1 MDHHAPPVRQQPARP
16 RPRRRVHGDPHKPH
30 LRGRDGAGV
39 RGGLL
44 GVHHVQPAVPR
55 VGAHDEEQA
64 AAGGGG
70 AAGRRGAGVAEA
82 ARGAP
87 PRAVQQQ
94 LLHRERGVE

>member
-16 RPRRRVHGDPHKPH
+16 RPRRGVHGHPHKPH
-30 LRGRDGAGV
+30 MRRRDGAGV
-39 RGGLL
+39 RGGML

-55 VGAHDEEQA
+55 VGAHDAEQA
-64 AAGGGG
+64 AAISGGI
-70 AAGRRGAGVAEA
+70 AGRRGPRVADA